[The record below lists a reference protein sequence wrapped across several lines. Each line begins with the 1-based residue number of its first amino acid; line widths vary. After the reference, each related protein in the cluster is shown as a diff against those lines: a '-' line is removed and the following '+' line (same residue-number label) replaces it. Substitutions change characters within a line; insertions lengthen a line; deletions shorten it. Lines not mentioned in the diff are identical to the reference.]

1 MGSNGQW
8 KAISSIVI
16 GPNSETGPRGFTW
29 GVKAN
34 FLKLYYNEWGT
45 SYDTTRVPKV
55 GRYKN
60 GRPIHGL
67 EAVS

>member
-1 MGSNGQW
+1 MVE
-8 KAISSIVI
+8 SSLVI
-16 GPNSETGPRGFTW
+16 GLFLEIGLKGFTY

-34 FLKLYYNEWGT
+34 FLKLYYNGWGT
-45 SYDTTRVPKV
+45 SYDTARAPKV
-55 GRYKN
+55 RRYKN